1 MVGFPLPN
9 TIQLTSLNLHS
20 EISTYAGRGVTGSGI
35 NAAEHTAVYLD
46 GTEPTVYQAEVG
58 NGMTKEPLLIRPA
71 GLDQQLHPVSRLR
84 FGKTVSIEFNAK
96 VREIGII
103 VQRDLARLLRYYKEA
118 QEKDFDAIDIDDD
131 DETPQPSGPFAAYS
145 YHEALSGPHAQPSW
159 PNAQYPHE
167 PAQYSG
173 SASAVAYEHQP
184 QRPAEDRP
192 NYSPAQTQPYYST
205 GEVPSQPHFYG

>member
-1 MVGFPLPN
+1 MVGFSPLN
-9 TIQLTSLNLHS
+9 TIQLTSLNPQS
-20 EISTYAGRGVTGSGI
+20 EISTYASRGVTRYGV
-35 NAAEHTAVYLD
+35 NAAQHTAVYFD
-46 GTEPTVYQAEVG
+46 VNVPAVYLEEVG
-58 NGMTKEPLLIRPA
+58 KRMTKEQLLLKLA

-84 FGKTVSIEFNAK
+84 FGKTVSIKFNAK

-184 QRPAEDRP
+184 QRPAQDRP

-205 GEVPSQPHFYG
+205 GVVPSQPHFYG